1 MTRKKK
7 LKNKFIKLN
16 YRSSIDR
23 DQLKFLR
30 REIKILEKINH
41 PNIVDI
47 IEVYEYEEAQLIV
60 FEIMNGG
67 EVIIFNINFNFFFK
81 NF

>member
-1 MTRKKK
+1 
-7 LKNKFIKLN
+7 
-16 YRSSIDR
+16 
-23 DQLKFLR
+23 
-30 REIKILEKINH
+30 LEKINH

-67 EVIIFNINFNFFFK
+67 EVINFLIK
-81 NF
+81 IYE